1 MTISLNI
8 NHISGRPPYIIITI
22 TITITTTIM
31 FTITITIT
39 LIPEVQKA
47 ADLADI
53 SVLSVPVES
62 SQVGSSSVNLLLH
75 DVIRGK

>member
-1 MTISLNI
+1 MTIYLNI

-53 SVLSVPVES
+53 SVLF
-62 SQVGSSSVNLLLH
+62 SQLIVWGSNLYLCYSNRILH
-75 DVIRGK
+75 L